1 MEFKQRIMGS
11 RVQSRLTGLLI
22 VTAMIVA
29 ASASPGLAHENHEAL
44 GAGPGPKEVGR
55 VDAAVETT
63 KPSDAM
69 ANLHENLADAHDMAA
84 EHHEAAAEENKTFS
98 QRLVSWFGRLHTVV
112 THFPIAMFVGALGVE
127 VYGLWRRDR
136 QYQAAAHVMLMVGAV
151 GAIVAAALGWFAG
164 GFYLTDRNQV
174 LMLHRWLGTGIAAA
188 GVVLLYLSARARQA
202 PDQPRTVYWAL
213 LGLMTVAIAVQGYI
227 GGSFMHGGM
236 RHLAF

>member
-1 MEFKQRIMGS
+1 
-11 RVQSRLTGLLI
+11 
-22 VTAMIVA
+22 
-29 ASASPGLAHENHEAL
+29 
-44 GAGPGPKEVGR
+44 
-55 VDAAVETT
+55 
-63 KPSDAM
+63 
-69 ANLHENLADAHDMAA
+69 
-84 EHHEAAAEENKTFS
+84 
-98 QRLVSWFGRLHTVV
+98 
-112 THFPIAMFVGALGVE
+112 
-127 VYGLWRRDR
+127 
-136 QYQAAAHVMLMVGAV
+136 MLMVGAV